1 MEASTTAGPLTR
13 SLEIPSWKSVGGN
26 VLALFVAVLFVG
38 AGVYKAV
45 DPFRVSRMF
54 EELLVPSRF
63 SLALVLT
70 LAIAEM
76 FGGAM
81 TLVPRFR
88 RWGSA
93 LTSLL
98 LVIFMIYIGSRYS
111 QLVGKDCSCFPWVK
125 RTVGPAFFIG
135 DLAFLA
141 ASLLAGWWAK
151 PASGVRSAAVALGAI
166 AVFAG
171 VSFGSALA
179 HQSGAKAPDSVV
191 VDGKPFSLQHG
202 RIFLFFFDP
211 ECSHCNAAARH
222 MSAYR
227 WKDVVIVGIPTRQPQ
242 FAGAFMR
249 DDPPPA
255 GQAPRPLKGVVSLDL
270 QKLKAVFP
278 FGDPPYGVAL
288 ENGREIGPVQSYD
301 DDDAG
306 TEPAATLRKL
316 GFID

>member
-1 MEASTTAGPLTR
+1 
-13 SLEIPSWKSVGGN
+13 
-26 VLALFVAVLFVG
+26 
-38 AGVYKAV
+38 
-45 DPFRVSRMF
+45 MF

-81 TLVPRFR
+81 ILVPRFR

-93 LTSLL
+93 MTSVL
-98 LVIFMIYIGSRYS
+98 LVIFMIYIGGHYS

-125 RTVGPAFFIG
+125 RTVGPAFFVG
-135 DLAFLA
+135 DLSFLA
-141 ASLLAGWWAK
+141 AALLAGWWAK
-151 PASGVRSAAVALGAI
+151 PSSGLRSAAVALGAI

-179 HQSGAKAPDSVV
+179 HQSGTKAPDSVI

-211 ECSHCNAAARH
+211 ECSHCNDAARH
-222 MSAYR
+222 MSTYH
-227 WKDVVIVGIPTRQPQ
+227 WKNVTIVGIPTRQPQ
-242 FAGAFMR
+242 FAKGFMN
-249 DDPPPA
+249 DNK
-255 GQAPRPLKGVVSLDL
+255 LTGVFTLEL
-270 QKLKAVFP
+270 QKLKSVFP
-278 FGDPPYGVAL
+278 FGDPPFGVAL

-301 DDDAG
+301 DEDTG

-316 GFID
+316 GFIE

>member
-13 SLEIPSWKSVGGN
+13 SLEIPSWKSIAGN

-76 FGGAM
+76 FGGSM

-98 LVIFMIYIGSRYS
+98 LVIFMIYIGSHYS

-125 RTVGPAFFIG
+125 RSVGPAFFIG
-135 DLAFLA
+135 DFAFLA
-141 ASLLAGWWAK
+141 SSLFAGWWAK
-151 PASGVRSAAVALGAI
+151 PSTGLRSAVVALGAI

-179 HQSGAKAPDSVV
+179 HQSGTKAPDSVI

-211 ECSHCNAAARH
+211 ECSHCNDAARH
-222 MSAYR
+222 MSGYR
-227 WKDVVIVGIPTRQPQ
+227 WKDVTIVGIPTRQPQ
-242 FAGAFMR
+242 FAEAFMH
-249 DDPPPA
+249 DNK
-255 GQAPRPLKGVVSLDL
+255 LMGVTTLEL

-288 ENGREIGPVQSYD
+288 ENGHEIGPVQSYD
-301 DDDAG
+301 DEDTG
-306 TEPAATLRKL
+306 TEPAASLRKL
-316 GFID
+316 GFIE

>member
-1 MEASTTAGPLTR
+1 MEASTTAGPLAG
-13 SLEIPSWKSVGGN
+13 SLEIPSWKSIGGN
-26 VLALFVAVLFVG
+26 VLALFVTILFVG

-54 EELLVPSRF
+54 EELLVSSQF
-63 SLALVLT
+63 SLPLVLT
-70 LAIAEM
+70 LAIAET
-76 FGGAM
+76 FGGVLI
-81 TLVPRFR
+81 LVPRFR
-88 RWGSA
+88 RWGAA

-98 LVIFMIYIGSRYS
+98 LVVFMIYIGGHYS

-135 DLAFLA
+135 DAAFLA

-151 PASGVRSAAVALGAI
+151 PARGARNAAVILGAV

-179 HQSGAKAPDSVV
+179 HQSGTKAPDSVIV
-191 VDGKPFSLQHG
+191 NGQPFSLQHG

-222 MSAYR
+222 MSGYR
-227 WKDVVIVGIPTRQPQ
+227 WKDVTIVGVPTRQPQ
-242 FAGAFMR
+242 FADAFMR
-249 DDPPPA
+249 DDPPPE
-255 GQAPRPLKGVVSLDL
+255 GQPARPLKGVITSDL

-301 DDDAG
+301 DEDTG
-306 TEPAATLRKL
+306 TQPAATLRNL
-316 GFID
+316 GFIE